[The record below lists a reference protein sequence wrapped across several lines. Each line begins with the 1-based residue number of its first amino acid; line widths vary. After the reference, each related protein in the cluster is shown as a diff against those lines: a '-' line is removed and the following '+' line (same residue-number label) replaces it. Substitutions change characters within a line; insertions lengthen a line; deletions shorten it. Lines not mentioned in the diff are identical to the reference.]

1 MNCAPGR
8 NGRCENVDA
17 IPSGATTVDPRPELV
32 VVADEPAAGEDLMS
46 EVWECEACVGDQA
59 AGNVREENMSGGG
72 GGGGGGGR
80 FYLTTTHLVRIPKC
94 GCSLTTTAAP

>member
-17 IPSGATTVDPRPELV
+17 IPSGATTVNPRPELV
-32 VVADEPAAGEDLMS
+32 VVVDEPAAGEDLMS

-59 AGNVREENMSGGG
+59 AGNVREENMSGG
-72 GGGGGGGR
+72 R
-80 FYLTTTHLVRIPKC
+80 FCLTTTHLVRIPKC